1 MLPQYVI
8 WLLFEKKDSKYL
20 SEKISNLSR
29 NYHFPFFLPH
39 ITVYGLI
46 KLNLD
51 EIQKYVKKSV
61 FNVKQFSVY
70 KKSINHSEE
79 FWKSVFITLKNNN
92 ELTLI
97 NKKLTNN
104 LKKISDYKFEPHI
117 SILYKDLSNSERK
130 KLVNQIKIKNGFL
143 INKIAILKYSNK
155 IKNWD
160 LVYKKFLKN

>member
-1 MLPQYVI
+1 MPQYVI

>member
-104 LKKISDYKFEPHI
+104 LKKISDY
-117 SILYKDLSNSERK
+117 
-130 KLVNQIKIKNGFL
+130 NGFRGGGL
-143 INKIAILKYSNK
+143 ST
-155 IKNWD
+155 
-160 LVYKKFLKN
+160 